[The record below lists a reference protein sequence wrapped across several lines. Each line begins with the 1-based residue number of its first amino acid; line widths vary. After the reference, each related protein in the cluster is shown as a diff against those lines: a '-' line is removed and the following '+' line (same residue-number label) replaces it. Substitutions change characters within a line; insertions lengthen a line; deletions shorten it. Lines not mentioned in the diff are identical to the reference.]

1 MDKCTQTEYYLVNLP
16 EIKIDSLIS
25 LFESQIQEKLKIQ
38 NSAIEK
44 EKGTDTIFFYHKVTI
59 IIIAQKVRLLSKM
72 KKLQRS
78 AQKATSYLVQETNE
92 SRVSDD
98 DLDDDDD
105 DDLLPNAQKMF
116 SESDFDY

>member
-1 MDKCTQTEYYLVNLP
+1 
-16 EIKIDSLIS
+16 
-25 LFESQIQEKLKIQ
+25 
-38 NSAIEK
+38 
-44 EKGTDTIFFYHKVTI
+44 
-59 IIIAQKVRLLSKM
+59 M

>member
-1 MDKCTQTEYYLVNLP
+1 
-16 EIKIDSLIS
+16 
-25 LFESQIQEKLKIQ
+25 
-38 NSAIEK
+38 
-44 EKGTDTIFFYHKVTI
+44 
-59 IIIAQKVRLLSKM
+59 M

-105 DDLLPNAQKMF
+105 DDNDLLPNGQKMIMD
-116 SESDFDY
+116 SDFDETF